1 MRTHEKSN
9 TTKNFPQPK
18 QLSQFTDY
26 TPLPNDW
33 TVVEESAEAS
43 AFDVR
48 EVVPVPRTSVHPP
61 TSPISTR
68 AENDMSLTLFSETD
82 VVQSETSEV
91 VVNDENFQLE
101 ELQDAIEELKKE
113 NVDLTEENK
122 DLRATC
128 SSLLARIDELTSQ
141 KDDLMTKQVHKNH
154 EIARLKLR
162 VGGQGRVINS
172 MKKGLFP
179 HESQHVGY
187 GTFLN
192 GKQVFWRKASQKEWD
207 EDLHAPLFGYN
218 DPGCNFVLLQ
228 RADPAR
234 NSDESCLV
242 HAVGCHVVPGTSVKF
257 KINDEEACFGF

>member
-1 MRTHEKSN
+1 M
-9 TTKNFPQPK
+9 
-18 QLSQFTDY
+18 SQFTDY
-26 TPLPNDW
+26 TPLPTDW

-128 SSLLARIDELTSQ
+128 SSLLSRIDELTSQ
-141 KDDLMTKQVHKNH
+141 KYNEERFVPTR
-154 EIARLKLR
+154 ISARGVRHIFKRQTSFLAESFAK
-162 VGGQGRVINS
+162 GMGRR
-172 MKKGLFP
+172 FAC
-179 HESQHVGY
+179 
-187 GTFLN
+187 T
-192 GKQVFWRKASQKEWD
+192 
-207 EDLHAPLFGYN
+207 
-218 DPGCNFVLLQ
+218 
-228 RADPAR
+228 
-234 NSDESCLV
+234 
-242 HAVGCHVVPGTSVKF
+242 AVWVQ
-257 KINDEEACFGF
+257 